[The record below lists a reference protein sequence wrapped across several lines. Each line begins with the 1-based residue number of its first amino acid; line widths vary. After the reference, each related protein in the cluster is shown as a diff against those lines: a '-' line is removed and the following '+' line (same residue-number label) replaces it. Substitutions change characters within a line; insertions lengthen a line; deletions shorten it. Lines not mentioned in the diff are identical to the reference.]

1 MQVTVEDVNAVKK
14 ILHINVPEEEVS
26 SELDT
31 AFLNLK
37 KNAKVKGFRPGK
49 VPRNVL
55 ERMFGK
61 EIRFEV
67 QKKLVQ
73 DSFVEALKETDLKVV
88 GQPEIDSPDLEPE
101 KSYQFDVT
109 VELKPEIG
117 TIDFEGLLLKK
128 SIYNVTEEEIEAQL
142 QMLQKRLAGKEDI
155 PDVRP
160 VEEGDFVLL
169 NYEGFQDGKPFDPAP
184 KVENATM
191 KIGLGTILKGFDDEI
206 VGMEKDQEK
215 TFCIQFPDDYFNQE
229 LAGREIEY
237 KVRLKAI
244 QKEILPEIND
254 DMAKN
259 LGNFDSLKALRAE
272 IEKHLTE
279 GYAKR
284 VEQELHEQI
293 FEALI
298 EKTDFEIP
306 HQMVQYELE
315 GILDDA
321 QRSFE
326 TSNLTMEQVG
336 QTREKLAEQYRDL
349 AEAQVRRHLI
359 LDAIIQQ
366 NNLAISE
373 EELSDELNEM
383 ATTFQQPV
391 EAIKAFYQQQPDKL
405 EYFKHAV
412 LEKKAIKLILEKS
425 EITEEPV
432 ESESVSD
439 SDDPVE

>member
-1 MQVTVEDVNAVKK
+1 
-14 ILHINVPEEEVS
+14 
-26 SELDT
+26 
-31 AFLNLK
+31 
-37 KNAKVKGFRPGK
+37 
-49 VPRNVL
+49 
-55 ERMFGK
+55 
-61 EIRFEV
+61 
-67 QKKLVQ
+67 
-73 DSFVEALKETDLKVV
+73 
-88 GQPEIDSPDLEPE
+88 
-101 KSYQFDVT
+101 
-109 VELKPEIG
+109 
-117 TIDFEGLLLKK
+117 
-128 SIYNVTEEEIEAQL
+128 
-142 QMLQKRLAGKEDI
+142 
-155 PDVRP
+155 
-160 VEEGDFVLL
+160 
-169 NYEGFQDGKPFDPAP
+169 
-184 KVENATM
+184 
-191 KIGLGTILKGFDDEI
+191 
-206 VGMEKDQEK
+206 
-215 TFCIQFPDDYFNQE
+215 
-229 LAGREIEY
+229 
-237 KVRLKAI
+237 
-244 QKEILPEIND
+244 
-254 DMAKN
+254 MAKN